1 MPMCGDSAMMWAWP
15 PMPGRTW
22 LEAAAAFLGMWMAM
36 MGAMMLPAVAPTL
49 WRYRRALSPMSIHRA
64 GALVLLAGAAYFAM
78 WWAAGI
84 AVYLAG
90 VAVTALR
97 TGVPEFARAMPYA
110 TAAMVMTAGVLQS
123 SRWKARRLARC
134 RLMSTPA
141 TGKAAAADVAGAD
154 VAGQRREDMGKAIRD
169 GCRLGLHCIQSC
181 AGLTAAL
188 LAVGMMDPY
197 AMVAA
202 TAAVALERLS
212 PPAWG
217 AASRIGRAIMV
228 LGLFLMARAIVA

>member
-1 MPMCGDSAMMWAWP
+1 MCGDSAMMWAWP

-22 LEAAAAFLGMWMAM
+22 LDAASAFLGMWMAM
-36 MGAMMLPAVAPTL
+36 MGAMMLPAVAPAL
-49 WRYRRALSPMSIHRA
+49 WRYRRALSPMAIHRA

-97 TGVPEFARAMPYA
+97 IGVPESAPAMPYA
-110 TAAMVMTAGVLQS
+110 TAAMVMAAGALQS
-123 SRWKARRLARC
+123 SRWKARRLACC
-134 RLMSTPA
+134 RLMSMPA
-141 TGKAAAADVAGAD
+141 TGKATATNAAGK
-154 VAGQRREDMGKAIRD
+154 RREDMGKAIRD
-169 GCRLGLHCIQSC
+169 GCRLGLQCIQSC
-181 AGLTAAL
+181 AGLTVAL
-188 LAVGMMDPY
+188 MAVGIMDPY